1 MSNIIIL
8 SKERKVC
15 AFPKTIEDSDN
26 HIIITVEGSSN
37 KLYFDK
43 NIFELIQ
50 VSEDISK
57 MSLTDNWYV
66 DDNNHMYIVTPET
79 YNNKYGISD
88 SAYNEI
94 KDESIAEVQSE
105 VISNDNSETA
115 ATN

>member
-8 SKERKVC
+8 SKERKVY
-15 AFPKTIEDSDN
+15 AFPKTIEENDT

-43 NIFELIQ
+43 NIFELMQ
-50 VSEDISK
+50 VSEDTSK

-66 DDNNHMYIVTPET
+66 DDTNHLYIVTPET
-79 YNNKYGISD
+79 YDNPYGIPD
-88 SAYNEI
+88 SVYNEI

-105 VISNDNSETA
+105 VTLNDNAKTA